1 MMAGS
6 PPVRVLV
13 ASGVRHASVYVP
25 LLRSMS
31 GVAVAGLVEQPRAA
45 AQAREDSRALAEA
58 HGLEYLEDLGALD
71 RPDVD
76 VVLVC
81 SEPVRHAG
89 WAIAALEA
97 GKHVIVD
104 KPMAVTL
111 EEANAV
117 VESARR
123 ASRRLTVVNRLASPG
138 LRRARGWIEAGQVG
152 FPRHVS
158 VDLLSNGSQFET
170 AVERPELVA
179 DPALS
184 GGGELR
190 NFLGYG
196 VDAIRYLTGCEPV
209 SVHAEAG
216 TFFFDAH
223 RRFGVEDLGVVSL
236 ELEHGVTATVLVGR
250 VPQAPT
256 SGGALSTLQLI
267 GSHGHVVIDDESP
280 RLSVWR
286 QGEPMRRRPLSES
299 AATDLITPVFRS
311 FLDAIETGA
320 DPSYGP
326 HDGWA
331 SVAAVDAA
339 YRSLAEGGPVPVPR
353 APGMPE
359 E

>member
-1 MMAGS
+1 MIAAS
-6 PPVRVLV
+6 HPVRVLV
-13 ASGVRHASVYVP
+13 TSGVRHASVYVP
-25 LLRSMS
+25 LLRAMPEVTIA
-31 GVAVAGLVEQPRAA
+31 GVLEHPAAEASARQDSRCLAA
-45 AQAREDSRALAEA
+45 AHR
-58 HGLEYLEDLGALD
+58 LEYLEDLGALD

-81 SEPVRHAG
+81 SEPARHAR

-104 KPMAVTL
+104 KPMAVSVD
-111 EEANAV
+111 EANAV
-117 VESARR
+117 LEAAAHARG
-123 ASRRLTVVNRLASPG
+123 RLTVVNRLASPG
-138 LRRARGWIEAGQVG
+138 LRRARSLVEAGHVG

-190 NFLGYG
+190 NFLGYA

-216 TFFFDAH
+216 TFFFEPH

-236 ELEHGVTATVLVGR
+236 ELGHGVMATVLVGR

-256 SGGALSTLQLI
+256 AGGALSTVQLI
-267 GSHGHVVIDDESP
+267 ASHGHVVIDDESP

-286 QGEPMRRRPLSES
+286 PGEPMQTRPLTGP
-299 AATDLITPVFRS
+299 AATDLITPVFQE
-311 FLDAIETGA
+311 FLAAIETGA
-320 DPSYGP
+320 DPPYAP
-326 HDGWA
+326 RDGWA
-331 SVAAVDAA
+331 AVAAVDAA
-339 YRSLAEGGPVPVPR
+339 YRSLSEGGPVAVAVPPPVQER
-353 APGMPE
+353 
-359 E
+359 